1 MDINPDLLREI
12 LRAELEAG
20 VHIDET
26 ELRRV
31 VQSAVTETLTSLG
44 LQPEDPKAMQR
55 DMQFLRELRETAE
68 AVRRKGIL
76 VLVGALIAAGL
87 AALLAGIKALLG

>member
-1 MDINPDLLREI
+1 MEINPDLLREI
-12 LRAELEAG
+12 LRTELEAG
-20 VHIDET
+20 VHIDED

-31 VQSAVTETLTSLG
+31 CQSAVTETLTSLG
-44 LQPEDPKAMQR
+44 LQPEDPRAMQR
-55 DMQFLRELRETAE
+55 DLQFLRELRETAE

-87 AALLAGIKALLG
+87 AALWAGIRALLG

>member
-1 MDINPDLLREI
+1 MEIDPDLLREI

-20 VHIDET
+20 VHIDED

-31 VQSAVTETLTSLG
+31 CQSAVTETLTSLG

-87 AALLAGIKALLG
+87 AALWAGIKALLG